1 MYGGEPNTTNNRM
14 ELTALIQGLSALTKK
29 NYDVFVFSDSAYLID
44 CLRKG
49 WYKKWLSNGWL
60 KSDKKP
66 VENKGLW
73 EKLLSYLPNY
83 DFRFYLIKG
92 HLSAK
97 ASEASKLKEYDRFKK
112 NNGDGFSLEEFL
124 QISEKNQRADELANL
139 GIEEV
144 RA

>member
-1 MYGGEPNTTNNRM
+1 M

>member
-1 MYGGEPNTTNNRM
+1 M

-73 EKLLSYLPNY
+73 EKLISYLPNY

-97 ASEASKLKEYDRFKK
+97 ASDASKLKEYDRFKK

>member
-1 MYGGEPNTTNNRM
+1 M

-60 KSDKKP
+60 KSDKKS

-73 EKLLSYLPNY
+73 EKLISFLPSY

-97 ASEASKLKEYDRFKK
+97 ASDASKRKEYDRFKK
-112 NNGDGFSLEEFL
+112 NNGDGFTFEEFL
-124 QISEKNQRADELANL
+124 KISEKNQRADELANL